1 MRRLLL
7 GACMLGVMAG
17 HGPALAQQ
25 GGYAGEYFGQ
35 GEGELT
41 ARLRRLAGDRYQV
54 DLTTTDAGRCAG
66 GVGGETVLSSDGRG
80 VLRTEN
86 QEYDP
91 NATTPWLRERHCTVT
106 ITIDG
111 RRRMRIAEGDGC
123 LGFHGAACG
132 FTGDLQRR

>member
-7 GACMLGVMAG
+7 GACVLGVMAG
-17 HGPALAQQ
+17 HDPALAQQ
-25 GGYAGEYFGQ
+25 DGYAGGYVGQ

-41 ARLRRLAGDRYQV
+41 ARVRRLAGDRHQV

-66 GVGGETVLSSDGRG
+66 GVGGEAMLPSNGRG

-86 QEYDP
+86 QAYDP
-91 NATTPWLRERHCTVT
+91 NASTPWLRERYCTVA
-106 ITIDG
+106 IGISG
-111 RRRMRIAEGDGC
+111 RRMRIEEGDGC

-132 FTGDLQRR
+132 FTGELQRR

>member
-7 GACMLGVMAG
+7 GACVLGVVSG
-17 HGPALAQQ
+17 HVPALAQQ
-25 GGYAGEYFGQ
+25 GGYAGEYIGQ

-66 GVGGETVLSSDGRG
+66 GVGGEAVLSSDGRG

-86 QEYDP
+86 QAYDP
-91 NATTPWLRERHCTVT
+91 NARTAWLRERYCTVS
-106 ITIDG
+106 IGIDG
-111 RRRMRIAEGDGC
+111 RRMRIAEGDGC

-132 FTGDLQRR
+132 FTGELQRR

>member
-7 GACMLGVMAG
+7 AACLLGVMAG

-25 GGYAGEYFGQ
+25 GGYAGEYLGR

-41 ARLRRLAGDRYQV
+41 AQLRRLAGDRYQV

-66 GVGGETVLSSDGRG
+66 GVGGEVVLSSDGQG

-86 QEYDP
+86 EAYDP
-91 NATTPWLRERHCTVT
+91 NARTPWVRERYCT
-106 ITIDG
+106 ITIG
-111 RRRMRIAEGDGC
+111 ISGRRMRIAEGNGC

-132 FTGDLQRR
+132 FTGELQRR